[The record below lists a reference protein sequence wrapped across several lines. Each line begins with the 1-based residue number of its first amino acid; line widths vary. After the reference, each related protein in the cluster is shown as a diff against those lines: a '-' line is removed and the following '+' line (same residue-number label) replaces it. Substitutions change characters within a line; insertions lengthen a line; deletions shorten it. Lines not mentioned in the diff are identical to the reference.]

1 MSTTDILQPLQ
12 QFLAQSQRLL
22 DLARAGDWTEFE
34 VLLQERQV
42 AIPTLGES
50 QLLIAVA
57 KAGKADQMRELI
69 TEIQVVNTQIGEVAE
84 NGRGELA
91 AELKQLLQAE
101 KAMKAYQ
108 K

>member
-12 QFLAQSQRLL
+12 QFLEQSQRLL
-22 DLARAGDWTEFE
+22 AMAHAGDWAGFE
-34 VLLQERQV
+34 VLLQERQ
-42 AIPTLGES
+42 AAMPTLGDS

-69 TEIQVVNTQIGEVAE
+69 AEIQVVNTQIGEVAE
-84 NGRGELA
+84 SGRGEIA
-91 AELKQLLQAE
+91 AELTQLLQAE